1 MGEVGLGIAN
11 VLEKMR
17 GNVCGMVL
25 TSESSDIPFYEG
37 GILGK

>member
-25 TSESSDIPFYEG
+25 NSESSGIPFYGG